1 MSAAAIDSFYVEL
14 FFKGDTKAATEFEER
29 LKAVTTTAGKVAGV
43 VTAAAAGVL
52 GFVGTIAHGMGQLND
67 FAEANDLSASRLAAL
82 GKVAKEFDVDMESLQ
97 SSMAGLQQ
105 ITGEAALGVGRGKM
119 VFEKLG
125 ISAKD
130 ATGHVRNADE
140 MLEVIADKIKGMP
153 RPEQLA
159 FLAKM
164 RIDPRMVRM
173 LKDGS
178 ESLRQMREEAEGK
191 GLFSDEDYAR
201 ADHIDKLFMRTNNAL
216 GVTAKL
222 LAAKLF
228 PVVEKILQGFLD
240 WYNAQRKA
248 TSSTFLTVFSVMAG
262 ALELVWDWIQRVV
275 HWVTAAIK
283 WLDRFGIVTGVA
295 AGALFGLATMA
306 AVKAVSSFASLSAE
320 LAKTAFSL
328 IGVTGKV
335 TLLKAAMLGL
345 LGTALFLIIDDL
357 VNWAEGNDSLIKQLS
372 EDFPQAFKLVV
383 LGLEVMAGW
392 WAINKVAA
400 FLSTSTMV
408 SGFMAT
414 KVAALATAIAIWAAT
429 TPLWAIVGIV
439 ALVIAGVVAFGYGI
453 YKLVKHWDAV
463 TEAIDKAW
471 KAVKRFFGAKDGGKI
486 SVEANKYVAT
496 DGVADA
502 YGYGSDAS
510 PVVASSGVLGKAET
524 SAGSTTSNKT
534 VNVTGTTINVQS
546 DNAKDVAD
554 RLPKELSRAMRDSQS
569 TVY

>member
-29 LKAVTTTAGKVAGV
+29 LKAVTTAAGKVVGV

-178 ESLRQMREEAEGK
+178 AALRQMREEAEGK
-191 GLFSDEDYAR
+191 GLFSDEDIAR
-201 ADHIDKLFMRTNNAL
+201 GDHIDKLFMRTNNAL

-222 LAAKLF
+222 LAVKLF

-248 TSSTFLTVFSVMAG
+248 TSSTFLTVFSLMAE

-283 WLDRFGIVTGVA
+283 WLDRFGIVTGIA

-306 AVKAVSSFASLSAE
+306 AVKAVSSFASFSAE
-320 LAKTAFSL
+320 LAKSAFKL
-328 IGVTGKV
+328 MGVTSGV

-372 EDFPQAFKLVV
+372 EDYPKAFGVV
-383 LGLEVMAGW
+383 
-392 WAINKVAA
+392 
-400 FLSTSTMV
+400 V
-408 SGFMAT
+408 SGLVMLTGVWAFA
-414 KVAALATAIAIWAAT
+414 KAAAIANS
-429 TPLWAIVGIV
+429 LVIV
-439 ALVIAGVVAFGYGI
+439 AQFVKVGAAAVKAAIKAGVAWVIALGPLGWIIAGVVSLGLAIGALIVYWDD
-453 YKLVKHWDAV
+453 VK
-463 TEAIDKAW
+463 EAIKGAW
-471 KAVKRFFGAKDGGKI
+471 DMLTGYLRAKDNGEKKTA
-486 SVEANKYVAT
+486 EQNKYVDT

-502 YGYGSDAS
+502 YGYGPSIA
-510 PVVASSGVLGKAET
+510 VRATGGVLGKAET
-524 SAGSTTSNKT
+524 SSVNSTSNKT

-546 DNAKDVAD
+546 DNAKEIGDM
-554 RLPKELSRAMRDSQS
+554 LPKEVTRAMRDSQS
-569 TVY
+569 AVY

>member
-14 FFKGDTKAATEFEER
+14 FFKGDTKAADAFTNR
-29 LKAVTTTAGKVAGV
+29 LNDLTTTAGKVAGV

-119 VFEKLG
+119 IFEKLG

-130 ATGHVRNADE
+130 AAGHVRNADE
-140 MLEVIADKIKGMP
+140 MLEVIADKIKNMP

-178 ESLRQMREEAEGK
+178 AALRQMREEAEGK
-191 GLFSDEDYAR
+191 GLFTDKDYAR
-201 ADHIDKLFMRTNNAL
+201 ADHIDKLFMRANNAL

-222 LAAKLF
+222 LATKLF
-228 PVVEKILQGFLD
+228 PVVEKILTGFLD

-248 TSSTFLTVFSVMAG
+248 TSSTFLTVFSLMAG

-283 WLDRFGIVTGVA
+283 WLDRFGIVTGIA
-295 AGALFGLATMA
+295 AVVLTGLATMA
-306 AVKAVSSFASLSAE
+306 MTKAASGLAKLSAK
-320 LAKTAFSL
+320 LVLSALKM
-328 IGVTGKV
+328 IGLTSAVA
-335 TLLKAAMLGL
+335 LLKAAMLGL

-357 VNWAEGNDSLIKQLS
+357 VNWAEGNDSIIKQLS
-372 EDFPQAFKLVV
+372 EEYPKAFGVV
-383 LGLEVMAGW
+383 
-392 WAINKVAA
+392 
-400 FLSTSTMV
+400 V
-408 SGFMAT
+408 SGLIVLMG
-414 KVAALATAIAIWAAT
+414 VWAAAKAAAIASAAA
-429 TPLWAIVGIV
+429 AIAGYVATGAAAMAAGVKAGIAWLIALGPIGLIIAGV
-439 ALVIAGVVAFGYGI
+439 LAIGAGIAALVIYWD
-453 YKLVKHWDAV
+453 KVKAAV
-463 TEAIDKAW
+463 TGAW
-471 KAVKRFFGAKDGGKI
+471 EAVKKFFGGGDGKV
-486 SVEANKYVAT
+486 SVNASNYVEETGAAGYT
-496 DGVADA
+496 DA
-502 YGYGSDAS
+502 YT
-510 PVVASSGVLGKAET
+510 PSSAATAPGGVLGRAE
-524 SAGSTTSNKT
+524 AGSQNNTSNKT

-554 RLPKELSRAMRDSQS
+554 KLPKELSRAMRDSQS